1 MEQDGVREEVR
12 SSSKTRSEASEVSEA
27 SEGLTISLYITGT
40 FVCLRNRK
48 LVVSTSIC
56 VSEKSIYI
64 TGDFCVSEKQKTGR
78 VDLNLCQ

>member
-12 SSSKTRSEASEVSEA
+12 SSSKTRSEVSEV

-48 LVVSTSIC
+48 LVASTSIC
-56 VSEKSIYI
+56 VSEKS
-64 TGDFCVSEKQKTGR
+64 V
-78 VDLNLCQ
+78 